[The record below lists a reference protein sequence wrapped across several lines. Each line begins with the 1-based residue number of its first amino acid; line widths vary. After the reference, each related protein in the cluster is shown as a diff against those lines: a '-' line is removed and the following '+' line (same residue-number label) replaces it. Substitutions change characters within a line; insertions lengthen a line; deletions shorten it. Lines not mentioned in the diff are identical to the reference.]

1 MEASLSVCCHPASWG
16 TSGRVLQVQS
26 SSPNPLFLVHVPQP
40 ISHTRTMMTSKR
52 PRKVLVPKE
61 RLLAPYSTVNVLRV
75 VFLNAFP
82 LETPEQFGVTMTQPP
97 GITVS
102 VSSLSSESASPRK
115 LARMLSSVRVR
126 HAAPGEEHDTAR
138 GASGGGAK
146 GGGDG
151 GCDAEGGDG
160 GSADREPGAQTPS
173 NVTDPTFLSHSES
186 RAKGRVVQLQS
197 FAPVHVPQPVSH
209 ASLTVRS
216 SALNAC
222 SPIAR
227 SPSSYSTVNVAK
239 SDCANPCFATA
250 VQPAVMT
257 AHPPGMVPPL

>member
-1 MEASLSVCCHPASWG
+1 
-16 TSGRVLQVQS
+16 
-26 SSPNPLFLVHVPQP
+26 
-40 ISHTRTMMTSKR
+40 
-52 PRKVLVPKE
+52 
-61 RLLAPYSTVNVLRV
+61 
-75 VFLNAFP
+75 
-82 LETPEQFGVTMTQPP
+82 
-97 GITVS
+97 
-102 VSSLSSESASPRK
+102 
-115 LARMLSSVRVR
+115 MLSSVRVR

-227 SPSSYSTVNVAK
+227 SPSSYSTVNIAK

-257 AHPPGMVPPL
+257 AHPPGMTGVGEKSPRLVCRHHSANACLDNLPCPNGSQRPLTWDWTGPLGFGLKPFGGEMVAQDLSQNRQLVTKTAAAQVRAAATPNPVSRSSRSAEREQRLESIAVWR